1 MEFGSIK
8 STVGLIYDEFM
19 QNAGESLPKT
29 NSVLSLLVFC
39 LHIFFKPLYMFF
51 FCRYTDGEL
60 AAHVVSY
67 PPNHHHHSIHL
78 LCDITGASNHGES
91 QSLWPQRSSCSLQF
105 QRGGPVTLHV
115 LWGESTYYF
124 FFFFFLTSVG
134 ADGYFKSEILSWKV
148 LHSIPYRE
156 WTSCI
161 VSNCYDT
168 CPLVKY
174 TFFFFFFFLLPFM
187 DWLFEV
193 KPDQQVSFP
202 Y

>member
-115 LWGESTYYF
+115 LWGESTYYCF
-124 FFFFFLTSVG
+124 VLFFFLLQLVLTGILKV
-134 ADGYFKSEILSWKV
+134 KSFPGRFCT
-148 LHSIPYRE
+148 PYRTGSE
-156 WTSCI
+156 RLALFQIAMTHALLWNT
-161 VSNCYDT
+161 
-168 CPLVKY
+168 L
-174 TFFFFFFFLLPFM
+174 FFYFLLPFM